1 MSIVPRPTAT
11 ATIRVGGARR
21 AWPWPDSIESG
32 EKSPEIPA
40 NSAISESEMVRRR
53 VVHSPPKGRSSKER
67 GSIGRSIARLLS
79 PNLEPEEWTARL
91 TLSFAA
97 PALLNQLQGSSV
109 NL

>member
-1 MSIVPRPTAT
+1 MSMVPRPTAT

-53 VVHSPPKGRSSKER
+53 VVHSPPNGRSSKER

-79 PNLEPEEWTARL
+79 PNLEPGAEEGHIDPVLPRAFLAEPTPGFER
-91 TLSFAA
+91 
-97 PALLNQLQGSSV
+97 
-109 NL
+109 

>member
-21 AWPWPDSIESG
+21 AWPWPDSIERG

-40 NSAISESEMVRRR
+40 NRAISESEMVRRR
-53 VVHSPPKGRSSKER
+53 VVHSPPRGRSSKER

-79 PNLEPEEWTARL
+79 TNQRL
-91 TLSFAA
+91 GGAEGRIYSGR
-97 PALLNQLQGSSV
+97 P
-109 NL
+109 